1 MHEKKKYILLA
12 CLFGLFLFCAGTA
25 CGYFITRGSTEDYE
39 RASEYE
45 AIIADIEGS
54 TQQLSEGIDKSLVG
68 VQYAGDAIE
77 RSGNSVGR
85 IRDSVDRIT
94 GNQITAGD
102 AIHVIEE
109 GICSIES
116 IILNAEK
123 KE

>member
-45 AIIADIEGS
+45 AISADIEGS

-68 VQYAGDAIE
+68 VQYARDAIE
-77 RSGNSVGR
+77 RSGKKNKILGWVGGVLVTGLGVSVL
-85 IRDSVDRIT
+85 VLAL
-94 GNQITAGD
+94 Q
-102 AIHVIEE
+102 
-109 GICSIES
+109 
-116 IILNAEK
+116 
-123 KE
+123 